1 MVSVCYHWGAGMKQ
15 QQLREPSFQTMSD
28 TSTECYIICF
38 TEAERGDHQGAGSAP
53 CFSVLP
59 SFGHASA
66 TCGLLWPLP
75 AGKSSQKTVCQWG
88 ELWNSL
94 GAALFS
100 LLWYGCSARGGHSQ
114 HWANHHS
121 GDGGPASPLSSPLQ
135 MVLKLTYTY
144 QVPVCPSGENKQKK
158 SLNPSIFF
166 QSNSL
171 PFLLQTET
179 LCSTTLIPVIY
190 PIKPQTLCPFY
201 LEP

>member
-15 QQLREPSFQTMSD
+15 QQLWEPSFQTMSD

-59 SFGHASA
+59 GFGHASA

-100 LLWYGCSARGGHSQ
+100 LLWYGCSARGGWVPPGQEAPNTGLIITVGMGSCII
-114 HWANHHS
+114 
-121 GDGGPASPLSSPLQ
+121 PLFTTPNGIKADIHIPSSSL
-135 MVLKLTYTY
+135 
-144 QVPVCPSGENKQKK
+144 SFWRKQKK
-158 SLNPSIFF
+158 KKFKSKHFF
-166 QSNSL
+166 S
-171 PFLLQTET
+171 
-179 LCSTTLIPVIY
+179 
-190 PIKPQTLCPFY
+190 K
-201 LEP
+201 